1 MITPPSISIL
11 SITVALYGE
20 IYDSSILDAQVK
32 GSSLIAILSFI
43 RNVLSFKRPS
53 LVFFKSIRLIRFLIT
68 EFVLLAEILSFTISN
83 FCSKELDGFI

>member
-1 MITPPSISIL
+1 MITPPSNSIL

-43 RNVLSFKRPS
+43 RNVLSFK
-53 LVFFKSIRLIRFLIT
+53 IRKLCFLWQKL
-68 EFVLLAEILSFTISN
+68 FL
-83 FCSKELDGFI
+83 